1 MALNRIYKV
10 VWSKTKGCY
19 VVVSELAKRVGRNKA
34 KAIVISSAA
43 MAMAVS
49 PVVVHAVNAGNTAG
63 TGQTNSVA
71 FGPGSDA
78 SGSSAVAVG
87 NSSKATA
94 SNTIAVGADS

>member
-49 PVVVHAVNAGNTAG
+49 PVMVNSRGG
-63 TGQTNSVA
+63 H
-71 FGPGSDA
+71 
-78 SGSSAVAVG
+78 
-87 NSSKATA
+87 
-94 SNTIAVGADS
+94 

>member
-49 PVVVHAVNAGNTAG
+49 PVMTSTVSADLNK
-63 TGQTNSVA
+63 
-71 FGPGSDA
+71 PGSGEVIVLLLENNRMQRD
-78 SGSSAVAVG
+78 
-87 NSSKATA
+87 KTL
-94 SNTIAVGADS
+94 